1 MNGYTPAMFIKLTRS
16 GGHTYAQLVESFR
29 DEHSKPRQ
37 RTVATLGRVDETNG
51 QVDSLLSGLLRAK
64 GRSPSEAAAPQVRF
78 ESALALGDVWA
89 LDQLWHELGFDG
101 LSAVFRRARFT
112 TPVEHALRVMVFNR
126 LCDPDSKLGVL
137 RWLQTVSMPGMDA
150 GALTHQQLLRSMDAL
165 MDHQDAVDDCVARL
179 LRPLIDEDLS
189 VVFYDL
195 TTIRAQGLSEQ
206 EGDVRHFGL
215 SKEGLVARQFM
226 LGVVQTAD
234 GMPIYHEVFAGNTAE
249 APTLE
254 PTLHKVMKRYPHIRR
269 LVVVAD
275 RGLLSLDNIEALSK
289 LRLPQEVGDRVGDRA
304 GDQSGDRALEFILA
318 VPGRRYGEFVDILEP
333 INAQAKSLAKEGCE
347 ATDTGTGDLI
357 TELQWQGLRLVVA
370 HNPQQAA
377 EQTSQRQSRID
388 QLQQRAQQLVGK
400 LDSQDA
406 GKVYRGRKLSDA
418 GVTARFFHE
427 VSEAHLSRIIKVD
440 LQATLFTY
448 DIDQAALA
456 RAQAMDG
463 KLLLVTNVA
472 DLTPDEV
479 VRRYKALA
487 DIERGFRVLKSEI
500 EIAPVFHRL
509 PQRIKAHASICMLAL
524 ILYRVMRQRLKMSG
538 SDLSPEA
545 ALADLR
551 RIQHH
556 RMSIN
561 NAAPIEGVSSIAQRQ
576 KDVLAALKIKKPLQ
590 DTQLSL
596 L

>member
-1 MNGYTPAMFIKLTRS
+1 VTPL
-16 GGHTYAQLVESFR
+16 H
-29 DEHSKPRQ
+29 
-37 RTVATLGRVDETNG
+37 
-51 QVDSLLSGLLRAK
+51 
-64 GRSPSEAAAPQVRF
+64 PQVRF

-89 LDQLWHELGFDG
+89 LDQLWDELGFDG
-101 LSAVFRRARFT
+101 LSSVFRRARFT
-112 TPVEHALRVMVFNR
+112 TPVEHAVRVMVFNR

-137 RWLQTVSMPGMDA
+137 RWLQTVSMPGIDT

-165 MDHQDAVDDCVARL
+165 MDHQDAVDECVAGL

-195 TTIRAQGLSEQ
+195 TTIRAQGLSAQ
-206 EGDVRHFGL
+206 EGDVRHFGM
-215 SKEGLVARQFM
+215 SKEGGIARQFM

-254 PTLHKVMKRYPHIRR
+254 PTLKKVMARYPHIRR

-289 LRLPQEVGDRVGDRA
+289 LRL
-304 GDQSGDRALEFILA
+304 SGETSGSTGQALEFILA
-318 VPGRRYGEFVDILEP
+318 VPGRRYGEFADLLEP
-333 INAQAKSLAKEGCE
+333 INARARALEQETIDE
-347 ATDTGTGDLI
+347 VT
-357 TELQWQGLRLVVA
+357 WQGLRLVVA
-370 HNPQQAA
+370 HNPLQAA
-377 EQTSQRQSRID
+377 EQTANRQARID
-388 QLQQRAQQLVGK
+388 QLRQRADQLVGK

-406 GKVYRGRKLSDA
+406 GKVHRGRKLSDA

-427 VSEAHLSRIIKVD
+427 VSEAHLRRIIKVD
-440 LQATLFTY
+440 LQAELFTW
-448 DIDQAALA
+448 DIDQDALA
-456 RAQAMDG
+456 AAQAMDG
-463 KLLLVTNVA
+463 KLLLVTNVQ
-472 DLTPDEV
+472 DMTPDEV

-500 EIAPVFHRL
+500 EIAPVLHRL
-509 PQRIKAHASICMLAL
+509 PDRIKAHASICMLAL

-551 RIQHH
+551 RIQRHSV
-556 RMSIN
+556 SIN
-561 NAAPIEGVSSIAQRQ
+561 NAAPIAGISTIAQRQ
-576 KDVLAALKIKKPLQ
+576 TNVLAALKIKKPSH

>member
-1 MNGYTPAMFIKLTRS
+1 
-16 GGHTYAQLVESFR
+16 
-29 DEHSKPRQ
+29 
-37 RTVATLGRVDETNG
+37 VDETDG

-64 GRSPSEAAAPQVRF
+64 GRSLGDTAAPQVRF

-101 LSAVFRRARFT
+101 LSSVFRRARFT
-112 TPVEHALRVMVFNR
+112 TPVEHAVRVMVFNR

-137 RWLQTVSMPGMDA
+137 RWLETVSMPGIDA

-165 MDHQDAVDDCVARL
+165 MDHQDAVDECVAGL

-195 TTIRAQGLSEQ
+195 TTIRAQGL
-206 EGDVRHFGL
+206 RHFGM
-215 SKEGLVARQFM
+215 SKEGGIARQFM

-254 PTLHKVMKRYPHIRR
+254 PTLKKVMARYPHIRR

-289 LRLPQEVGDRVGDRA
+289 LRL
-304 GDQSGDRALEFILA
+304 SGETSGSTYQALEFILA
-318 VPGRRYGEFVDILEP
+318 VPGRRYGEFADILAP
-333 INAQAKSLAKEGCE
+333 INARACASEQEMIDE
-347 ATDTGTGDLI
+347 V
-357 TELQWQGLRLVVA
+357 QWQGLRLVVA

-377 EQTSQRQSRID
+377 EQTANRQARID
-388 QLQQRAQQLVGK
+388 QLRQRADRLVGK

-406 GKVYRGRKLSDA
+406 GKVHRGRKLSDA

-427 VSEAHLSRIIKVD
+427 VSEAHLTRIIKVD
-440 LQATLFTY
+440 LQAELFTW
-448 DIDQAALA
+448 DIDQTALA

-463 KLLLVTNVA
+463 KLLLVTNVQ

-479 VRRYKALA
+479 VRRYKALT

-509 PQRIKAHASICMLAL
+509 PDRIKAHASICMLAL

-551 RIQHH
+551 RIQRHSV
-556 RMSIN
+556 SIN
-561 NAAPIEGVSSIAQRQ
+561 NAAPIAGISTIAQRQ
-576 KDVLAALKIKKPLQ
+576 TDVLAALKIKKPSH